1 MLAWARRWPMA
12 HCCVPCCMSPAAPA
26 QGCSAHE
33 GWQPTSPQQPSQ
45 LKTPPGSGLCTLPFY
60 YSEQNLIRSVSS
72 WFNGGD
78 ICILKLQS
86 QPKNDINFHCFSILM
101 CINVLL
107 IMFFFFSTL
116 HSVELTILILFL
128 TCLPFLWLFPVPI
141 CFL

>member
-1 MLAWARRWPMA
+1 MVVFR
-12 HCCVPCCMSPAAPA
+12 AACPPQHPPRDA
-26 QGCSAHE
+26 LLVKAG
-33 GWQPTSPQQPSQ
+33 QPTSPQQPSQ
-45 LKTPPGSGLCTLPFY
+45 LKTPPGSGLCTIPFY

-72 WFNGGD
+72 WFNAVD

-86 QPKNDINFHCFSILM
+86 RPKNDLNFHCFSILM

-107 IMFFFFSTL
+107 MMFFFSTL

>member
-1 MLAWARRWPMA
+1 MLAWARWLPMA
-12 HCCVPCCMSPAAPA
+12 HCCVPCCMSPRSSPA
-26 QGCSAHE
+26 EGCSARE
-33 GWQPTSPQQPSQ
+33 GWATGPRQPSQ
-45 LKTPPGSGLCTLPFY
+45 LKTKPGSGLCTLPLR

-72 WFNGGD
+72 WFNAVD
-78 ICILKLQS
+78 VCILKLQS
-86 QPKNDINFHCFSILM
+86 QPNNKMNFHCFSLLM

-107 IMFFFFSTL
+107 MLFFFSTL